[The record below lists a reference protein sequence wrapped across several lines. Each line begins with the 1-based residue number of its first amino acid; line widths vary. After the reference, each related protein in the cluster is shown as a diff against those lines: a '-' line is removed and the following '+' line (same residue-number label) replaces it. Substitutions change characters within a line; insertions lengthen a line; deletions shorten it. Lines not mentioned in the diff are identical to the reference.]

1 MISVCIATYNGER
14 FIREQIGSIIN
25 QLGNEDEIII
35 SDNGSTDSTIDIIKE
50 IDDKRIKL
58 IKGPEK
64 KSPTSNFENA
74 LMHAKGEYIFLSD
87 QDDVWKDNK
96 ISICMQ
102 YLKHY
107 DCVISDA
114 EMVDE
119 NLNIIEKSYY
129 KVHNTKQSR
138 IYNTLIKNGHMGCC
152 MAFTKRV
159 LKASLP
165 FPKDIPMHDIWIG
178 NIAAY
183 RFNVKFIPNKLIQFR
198 CHGRNSSFTASVKS
212 GNSLFRMLMIRWTV
226 IKCLSFKF
234 IFS

>member
-14 FIREQIGSIIN
+14 FIREQISSIIN

-58 IKGPEK
+58 IKGPKK

-138 IYNTLIKNGHMGCC
+138 IYNTLIKNGYMAAAWPLQRGCSRHLYHSERHTYARHLDRQHC
-152 MAFTKRV
+152 RLQIQCKVYPKQTYSV
-159 LKASLP
+159 SLSRQKQ
-165 FPKDIPMHDIWIG
+165 FIHSISKE
-178 NIAAY
+178 
-183 RFNVKFIPNKLIQFR
+183 RKFIIPDADDKMD
-198 CHGRNSSFTASVKS
+198 GDKMSV
-212 GNSLFRMLMIRWTV
+212 F
-226 IKCLSFKF
+226 
-234 IFS
+234 

>member
-14 FIREQIGSIIN
+14 FIREQISSIIN

-58 IKGPEK
+58 IKGPKK

-138 IYNTLIKNGHMGCC
+138 IYNTLIK
-152 MAFTKRV
+152 KRLYGLLHGLYKEGAQGISTISERHTYARHLDRQHCRLQIQCKV
-159 LKASLP
+159 YPKQTYSVSLSRQKQ
-165 FPKDIPMHDIWIG
+165 FIHSISKE
-178 NIAAY
+178 
-183 RFNVKFIPNKLIQFR
+183 RKFIIPDADDKMD
-198 CHGRNSSFTASVKS
+198 GDKMSV
-212 GNSLFRMLMIRWTV
+212 F
-226 IKCLSFKF
+226 
-234 IFS
+234 